1 MTAQGSILSYYRQ
14 DQTVGTIDGF
24 VKIAMDVQYKKGDCD
39 CDTDENDWSIVVPE
53 DEDEPHECK
62 TVGAVS
68 AQLTLATEL
77 GNIAFG
83 DGDDGL
89 YVS

>member
-1 MTAQGSILSYYRQ
+1 MRYYRQ
-14 DQTVGTIDGF
+14 DQTVGKINGF
-24 VKIAMDVQYKKGDCD
+24 VRPGMSVEYKKGDCA
-39 CDTDENDWSIVVPE
+39 CDKDDDDWSIVVPE
-53 DEDEPHECK
+53 DEDEPEECK
-62 TVGAVS
+62 TVGAVF
-68 AQLTLATEL
+68 AQMTLATEL